1 MTIVRKIKVTEDQ
14 ASWLDREIALG
25 NIANENEFISD
36 LIEEAKLRATQT
48 TTEITRIQ
56 EMLVEAEIGGISS
69 RDPDEI
75 WNELLEIK

>member
-1 MTIVRKIKVTEDQ
+1 MSIVRKIKVTEDQ

-36 LIEEAKLRATQT
+36 LIAEAKLRATQSNA
-48 TTEITRIQ
+48 EITRVR
-56 EMLVEAEIGGISS
+56 EMLVEAEIAGISS

-75 WNELLEIK
+75 WDELLEIK

>member
-1 MTIVRKIKVTEDQ
+1 MSIVRKIKVTEDQ

-36 LIEEAKLRATQT
+36 LIAEAKLRATQSNA
-48 TTEITRIQ
+48 EITRVR
-56 EMLVEAEIGGISS
+56 EMLVEAEISGISS

-75 WNELLEIK
+75 WDELLEIK